1 MVERKGSYFREINCT
16 PRFTYILDML
26 DMYKW
31 QRVHDEIQRQSR
43 GNPLLSKLS
52 HLNCHP
58 LEVVPRYRDP
68 QLQVVG
74 DYPYLFN
81 LGPSI

>member
-1 MVERKGSYFREINCT
+1 MLEWPSVHGEIK
-16 PRFTYILDML
+16 L
-26 DMYKW
+26 
-31 QRVHDEIQRQSR
+31 QSR
-43 GNPLLSKLS
+43 GNPLLAKLS